1 MANFMKNNKLMT
13 QKEESLMEI
22 FWTHE
27 EPLTIAKVMEFYGK
41 ENLNQATV
49 FRRVKSLFNKG
60 YLKVYG
66 LEKNN
71 TKYTRRFVPAL
82 TKEEY
87 AAVLLSEYGME
98 STSLVKIVLSM
109 LGYGKR
115 KETSQDEK
123 EKLIKEL
130 ESIIA
135 CIRSQDE

>member
-1 MANFMKNNKLMT
+1 MKNNKLMT

-22 FWTHE
+22 FWTHK
-27 EPLTIAKVMEFYGK
+27 EPLTVAKIEEFSGK
-41 ENLNQATV
+41 EKLNQTTI
-49 FRRVKSLFNKG
+49 FRRVNSLLNKG

-66 LEKNN
+66 FERNN
-71 TKYTRRFVPAL
+71 TKYARRFVPAL

-123 EKLIKEL
+123 DKLIKEL